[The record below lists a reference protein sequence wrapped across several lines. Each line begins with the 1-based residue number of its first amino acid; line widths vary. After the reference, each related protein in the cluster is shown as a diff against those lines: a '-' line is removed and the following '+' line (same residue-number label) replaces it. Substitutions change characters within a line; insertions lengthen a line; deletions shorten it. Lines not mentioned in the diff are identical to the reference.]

1 MPEEGEE
8 TGEDWAESDAKEY
21 LYGLLCD
28 KKIPEHLKPKQVYEQ
43 FCKGRSE
50 FEDFPRD
57 RNWPSRL
64 KRLRDKAS
72 TRSTRAAI
80 DAACLAHDRLI
91 FPEPV
96 LDLIHG
102 CKVWQGSEAQKLLCQ
117 DIQNGKH
124 PAMKPK
130 DLFETRAEYYL
141 DYTLDFFREK
151 IYQEKKAF
159 KHKEY
164 IKDKEE
170 KKAKEAEDKKKKK
183 KKKKNKQT

>member
-1 MPEEGEE
+1 MPEE
-8 TGEDWAESDAKEY
+8 TKGEDWGDSEAKEY
-21 LYGLLCD
+21 LYSLLKE
-28 KKIPEHLKPKQVYEQ
+28 KKIPDNLKPKDVYEQ

-50 FEDFPRD
+50 FENFPRD

-72 TRSTRAAI
+72 TRNNRAAV
-80 DAACLAHDRLI
+80 DDACLAHDRLI

-102 CKVWQGSEAQKLLCQ
+102 CKVWQGSKAQELLRQ
-117 DIQNGKH
+117 DIKDGKH

-130 DLFETRAEYYL
+130 DLYETREEYYL

-170 KKAKEAEDKKKKK
+170 KKRREAEE
-183 KKKKNKQT
+183 KKKKNQK